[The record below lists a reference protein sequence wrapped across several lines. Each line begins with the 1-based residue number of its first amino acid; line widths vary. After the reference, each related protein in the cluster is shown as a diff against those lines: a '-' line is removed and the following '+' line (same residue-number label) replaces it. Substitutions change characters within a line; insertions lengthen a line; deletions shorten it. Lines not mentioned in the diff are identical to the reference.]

1 MAVNCAK
8 CGEELLGAVN
18 RCWRCGTMLESRPG
32 DTDLPPVRR
41 APISLEAK
49 VGPTTAEDKS
59 ELPDSPDPES
69 VFEAALADVTAIE
82 QPPSD
87 DSPQASANAPPVVA
101 RRVGSPFAEPV
112 AGTADGAA
120 ERPPQPK
127 TQFLVRQAKYPRHI
141 ASIGGSVA
149 ALVLGILSLIACFYT
164 AGAVIT
170 AVIGLLMGIWGL
182 YSTRRGPAIA
192 GILLCCLA
200 MAIGGFNGVVWMYEY
215 QHGYKPWDTPSEY
228 DTLEEGF
235 EEDMDNF

>member
-32 DTDLPPVRR
+32 NTDLPPVRR
-41 APISLEAK
+41 APIPLEAED
-49 VGPTTAEDKS
+49 VSTTADSED
-59 ELPDSPDPES
+59 EPPDSPDPDS
-69 VFEAALADVTAIE
+69 VFEATLADGTAIE

-87 DSPQASANAPPVVA
+87 ESPQASEATAPVVA
-101 RRVGSPFAEPV
+101 RRVKSPFAAPV
-112 AGTADGAA
+112 AGSDEATA
-120 ERPPQPK
+120 ERPPPPK
-127 TQFLVRQAKYPRHI
+127 THYQVRQAKYPRHI

-228 DTLEEGF
+228 DTLDDGF
-235 EEDMDNF
+235 GEDLDNF